1 MVDIL
6 LNVRRLRGFPS
17 ELLELPLQSSRCF
30 LADIKPPKY
39 TEEPMMDNGCWPLNT
54 MEALI
59 QLVAG
64 KKLVAKTVVRTVS
77 SPTLDFTIM
86 TVAGKIIW
94 Q

>member
-6 LNVRRLRGFPS
+6 LNVGRLRGFPS

-39 TEEPMMDNGCWPLNT
+39 TEEAMMDNGCWPLNT

-77 SPTLDFTIM
+77 SPTLDLTIV
-86 TVAGKIIW
+86 TVAGKIITK
-94 Q
+94 

>member
-1 MVDIL
+1 
-6 LNVRRLRGFPS
+6 
-17 ELLELPLQSSRCF
+17 
-30 LADIKPPKY
+30 
-39 TEEPMMDNGCWPLNT
+39 MMDNGCWPLNT

>member
-1 MVDIL
+1 MVDI

-77 SPTLDFTIM
+77 SPTLNFTIM
-86 TVAGKIIW
+86 TVAGKIIT

>member
-1 MVDIL
+1 
-6 LNVRRLRGFPS
+6 
-17 ELLELPLQSSRCF
+17 
-30 LADIKPPKY
+30 
-39 TEEPMMDNGCWPLNT
+39 MMDNGCWPLNT

-77 SPTLDFTIM
+77 FLTLSFTTM
-86 TVAGKIIW
+86 TIAGKINW

>member
-6 LNVRRLRGFPS
+6 LNVGRLRGFPS

-30 LADIKPPKY
+30 LADIKPPKF

-77 SPTLDFTIM
+77 SPPLDFTIM